1 VRLNIQSHW
10 NNCCVWQ
17 CLTKAKKFQSKFY
30 RWFERDILWGQLG
43 HQPTDEEVDQVV
55 AQAHT
60 TLYDKD
66 KAEGWIRKI
75 QEWVPHF
82 ESKICRKFVTNAK
95 TPEFPM
101 KFNECLRR
109 VIGGRSVGDCLHF
122 FRKYWCAMLKIYAD
136 LGSEP
141 AYGDDNKTDEGRQ
154 QMADKMVEKFTRDG
168 VDEHWFNSIAQGFQM
183 WRKENRIQQRRDAAK
198 KRWQKEKSIDRGK
211 KAGK

>member
-1 VRLNIQSHW
+1 
-10 NNCCVWQ
+10 
-17 CLTKAKKFQSKFY
+17 
-30 RWFERDILWGQLG
+30 
-43 HQPTDEEVDQVV
+43 
-55 AQAHT
+55 
-60 TLYDKD
+60 
-66 KAEGWIRKI
+66 
-75 QEWVPHF
+75 
-82 ESKICRKFVTNAK
+82 
-95 TPEFPM
+95 
-101 KFNECLRR
+101 
-109 VIGGRSVGDCLHF
+109 
-122 FRKYWCAMLKIYAD
+122 MLKIYAD